1 MVGLQSSAWESLV
14 WNPDCNLKFTIS
26 TQAEETAQ
34 NTPSSVGGQRRRVWV
49 SSQYPALPPG
59 LLELGLQPQAW
70 TSCGRKKIVQ
80 RVRDG
85 EKEAAEGRAPHL
97 EAGPGTERG
106 QITPTH
112 TKTVT
117 FFESSSTK
125 AMAPTAPRNSQWTF
139 SLERRKPGK
148 GAGGSTAPS
157 PMWLHSKKV
166 LGNQF
171 SKKKKKKKKIEN
183 IQGHVSE
190 EELSYIS

>member
-14 WNPDCNLKFTIS
+14 WNPDCKLKLTIS

-34 NTPSSVGGQRRRVWV
+34 NTPSSVGGTKAESMRV
-49 SSQYPALPPG
+49 SSQCPALSPG

-70 TSCGRKKIVQ
+70 TACGRKKIVQ

-85 EKEAAEGRAPHL
+85 EKELAEGQASHL

-112 TKTVT
+112 TKTLT

-125 AMAPTAPRNSQWTF
+125 TMAPTVPRNSQWTF
-139 SLERRKPGK
+139 SLG
-148 GAGGSTAPS
+148 
-157 PMWLHSKKV
+157 
-166 LGNQF
+166 
-171 SKKKKKKKKIEN
+171 
-183 IQGHVSE
+183 E
-190 EELSYIS
+190 EETSERGWKEHRSLSNVAALQKGIWKSI